1 MKLSTLIKIS
11 QTINIASVVL
21 LLVATVIA
29 AIRSNYDTALAL
41 AVAVLWDGIA
51 TIAERSRDR
60 WARRYFRAVGFK
72 EDEV

>member
-1 MKLSTLIKIS
+1 MKLSTLTKTS

-21 LLVATVIA
+21 LLVAAVIA
-29 AIRSNYDTALAL
+29 VIRSNYGAAF
-41 AVAVLWDGIA
+41 AWVVAVLWAGTA